1 MGLQFDEK
9 THNPGMLQQSPIE
22 PRKMKGITESLHNIN
37 NTAFPEGKLQLGK
50 NILGI
55 DICSKGK
62 LFKELIALWMHDKN
76 SEKRDLKKKKNFTSG
91 FNPSFPFS
99 FSVGGA
105 AAERNPGS
113 WWES

>member
-37 NTAFPEGKLQLGK
+37 NTAFPEGKPQLGK

-76 SEKRDLKKKKNFTSG
+76 SEKRDLKKKKKLYL
-91 FNPSFPFS
+91 
-99 FSVGGA
+99 
-105 AAERNPGS
+105 RI
-113 WWES
+113 